1 MTIAIA
7 KAIWLACV
15 IAWWIIRYP
24 YERRAKKAA
33 VARSRRDAGEWI
45 LLTISLTGLG
55 IVPILY
61 VFTGFPRIADRAFV
75 PALAWAGIVPSLA
88 SLWLFYRTHRE
99 LGRNWSVSLEVRDRH
114 RLVTSGVYHYV
125 RHPMYLAFFL
135 WAVAQG
141 LLLPNWVAGLSG
153 LIGFGILFSFRVGRE
168 ERLMLE
174 TFGEDYRA
182 YMKRT
187 ARIVPW
193 IY

>member
-1 MTIAIA
+1 MTVAIA

-24 YERRAKKAA
+24 YERQAKKAA
-33 VARSRRDAGEWI
+33 VAKSGRDAGEWI
-45 LLTISLTGLG
+45 LLAISLAGLG

-75 PALAWAGIVPSLA
+75 PALAWAGLVPALA
-88 SLWLFYRTHRE
+88 SLCLFYRTHRE
-99 LGRNWSVSLEVRDRH
+99 LGRNWSVSLEVRDQH
-114 RLVTSGVYHYV
+114 RLVTSGVYRYV
-125 RHPMYLAFFL
+125 RHPMYSAFFL

-141 LLLPNWVAGLSG
+141 LLLPNWVAGLAG
-153 LIGFGILFSFRVGRE
+153 LIGFGILFWFRVGRE

-182 YMKRT
+182 YMTRT